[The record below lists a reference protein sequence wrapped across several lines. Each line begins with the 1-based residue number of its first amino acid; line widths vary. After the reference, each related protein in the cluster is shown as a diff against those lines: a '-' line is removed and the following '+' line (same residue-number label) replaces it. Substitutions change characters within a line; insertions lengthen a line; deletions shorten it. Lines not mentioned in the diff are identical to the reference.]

1 VPSAYINRDK
11 PPSETWLN
19 FRAAALLGLISSTF
33 STIATTLAA
42 ARIGQDPI
50 TDWMVVA
57 AIPFRDGMLQIERPG
72 GSLRPG
78 SLFINGRIF
87 PGRWSSSACSAVG
100 PRLAPLPILMI
111 GLSWAM
117 LTSAIEWAFLVPAF
131 PFWQPIF
138 TLRQPYWV
146 GFIVHATSA

>member
-1 VPSAYINRDK
+1 VPSANINRDK

-87 PGRWSSSACSAVG
+87 PGRFY
-100 PRLAPLPILMI
+100 
-111 GLSWAM
+111 
-117 LTSAIEWAFLVPAF
+117 FL
-131 PFWQPIF
+131 PFWGGG
-138 TLRQPYWV
+138 RR
-146 GFIVHATSA
+146 S